1 MIKICVKK
9 NQKQYIVVSVTG
21 HANYA
26 DHGKDLVCASVSILA
41 QTLLVSLGNL
51 SEIEF
56 IDYTVE
62 EGDLSFELPTN
73 LNDQQRYD
81 SNLLI
86 ESFIIGINGIL
97 EIYPKYLELKVK
109 EVLTN
114 DDQI

>member
-9 NQKQYIVVSVTG
+9 NQKQFIAVTVTG
-21 HANYA
+21 HANYD

-86 ESFIIGINGIL
+86 ESFIIGIKGIL
-97 EIYPKYLELKVK
+97 EIYPKYLDLNVG